1 MSNKLAGLLV
11 FLNSFVVLVLEIVA
25 GRLLAPYVGVTLE
38 TFSTIIGVVL
48 AGIAAGT
55 WAGGRL
61 ADRVSP
67 RRLLG
72 PLMVVG
78 GLLTFLI
85 IPVIRVIGPNIGSG
99 SLVGLMF
106 LTFVALWIPAAS
118 LSAVSPTV
126 VKLQL
131 QDLASTGEV
140 VGRLSAMGTA
150 GALAGSFSTGFLFV
164 ATLASTTIVIL
175 CGAVVT
181 LAGLAM
187 WVRLGRPD
195 RSLQATVLALVAVGT
210 GLNLSTSGPCQVESN
225 YFCAR
230 VVVDEE
236 DASGRYLILDTL
248 RHSYVDLDDPTH
260 LEFGYTLAFGDVV
273 DGLFADR
280 GPIDALHVG
289 GGGFSFPRWIEATR
303 PGSDNLVFE
312 LDPTL
317 VELVESDLG
326 LVTNERLRVR
336 TGDARTGILGQDDD
350 RFDLVVGDAFGGLAV
365 PWHLATQEFV
375 AEIDRVLRPGG
386 VYVANVIDYPPLG
399 FARAELATL
408 QAVFEHVALVVSPD
422 KFAGENGGNLVL
434 VASDEPIDAA
444 AIEALAV
451 ARGDDDVVYVDDEL
465 TDWVSDAEVLT
476 DEFAPVDQL
485 LSSPS

>member
-78 GLLTFLI
+78 GLLTFLV
-85 IPVIRVIGPNIGSG
+85 IPVIRLIGPNIGSG

-175 CGAVVT
+175 CGAIVT
-181 LAGLAM
+181 LAGLAT
-187 WVRLGRPD
+187 WVRL
-195 RSLQATVLALVAVGT
+195 
-210 GLNLSTSGPCQVESN
+210 
-225 YFCAR
+225 
-230 VVVDEE
+230 
-236 DASGRYLILDTL
+236 
-248 RHSYVDLDDPTH
+248 RHEP
-260 LEFGYTLAFGDVV
+260 A
-273 DGLFADR
+273 
-280 GPIDALHVG
+280 
-289 GGGFSFPRWIEATR
+289 
-303 PGSDNLVFE
+303 PG
-312 LDPTL
+312 
-317 VELVESDLG
+317 
-326 LVTNERLRVR
+326 RLR
-336 TGDARTGILGQDDD
+336 T
-350 RFDLVVGDAFGGLAV
+350 
-365 PWHLATQEFV
+365 P
-375 AEIDRVLRPGG
+375 
-386 VYVANVIDYPPLG
+386 
-399 FARAELATL
+399 
-408 QAVFEHVALVVSPD
+408 
-422 KFAGENGGNLVL
+422 
-434 VASDEPIDAA
+434 
-444 AIEALAV
+444 
-451 ARGDDDVVYVDDEL
+451 
-465 TDWVSDAEVLT
+465 
-476 DEFAPVDQL
+476 
-485 LSSPS
+485 